1 LKVDWKNNHDRDDGD
16 DPHEGQE
23 MSLEPEVL
31 DGIVATLPPEVV
43 VRQREH
49 LRNPGTTI
57 L

>member
-1 LKVDWKNNHDRDDGD
+1 LKVDRKNNHDRDDGD